1 MLQYP
6 NKNAN
11 KRNSKKVS
19 KYHHQQGA
27 ARNDHS
33 SDIYFA
39 LRLSVT
45 AHCLLSLCIACS
57 HYPWLPVTDPP
68 LFYDVYLCK
77 LQVL

>member
-11 KRNSKKVS
+11 KRDSKKVS

-39 LRLSVT
+39 
-45 AHCLLSLCIACS
+45 HNIWEYIYLCELYIACLM
-57 HYPWLPVTDPP
+57 P
-68 LFYDVYLCK
+68 FYNFMMRKNVVVIYGRN
-77 LQVL
+77 QAIR